1 MEAAL
6 GLDCRRKKE
15 WAELSEG
22 QVFFIAVI
30 VDNMEEQP
38 ASASLVRD
46 DLAGKIP
53 PRGSKKL
60 PNNAADDRA
69 SVGRWRSISRS
80 LRGEG
85 VLLAYLK
92 VVIVRAVV
100 NEAHGLVAGLTAAP
114 LETKRPGPAW
124 RGCVHKHL
132 PARAPREG

>member
-1 MEAAL
+1 M
-6 GLDCRRKKE
+6 DCRRKKE

-22 QVFFIAVI
+22 QVFFVAVI

-46 DLAGKIP
+46 DLADKIP
-53 PRGSKKL
+53 PRGPEKL
-60 PNNAADDRA
+60 PNNSADERA

-80 LRGEG
+80 LRGEAI
-85 VLLAYLK
+85 LPAYLK

-100 NEAHGLVAGLTAAP
+100 NEVHGLVAGLTAAP

-124 RGCVHKHL
+124 RLSLIHI
-132 PARAPREG
+132 